1 MKVLYILVFKEDN
14 LITHALYLAIL
25 CASLYTIIKKGGGIN
40 DQRMQYNDLLHEII
54 FLSSMLKIEMIY
66 KPGGVEA
73 NMQRALD
80 WLIEHKV
87 LQMSDDG
94 WIGLSDEERSC
105 GRENYGRLSL
115 YES

>member
-1 MKVLYILVFKEDN
+1 MAFVSHTLFI
-14 LITHALYLAIL
+14 AIL

-87 LQMSDDG
+87 LQMSEDG

-105 GRENYGRLSL
+105 GRENYGRCH
-115 YES
+115 YANQEDMID

>member
-1 MKVLYILVFKEDN
+1 
-14 LITHALYLAIL
+14 
-25 CASLYTIIKKGGGIN
+25 
-40 DQRMQYNDLLHEII
+40 MQYNDLLHEII

-105 GRENYGRLSL
+105 GRENYGTCHCMNHDLHLLIRS
-115 YES
+115 YQKTFYAS